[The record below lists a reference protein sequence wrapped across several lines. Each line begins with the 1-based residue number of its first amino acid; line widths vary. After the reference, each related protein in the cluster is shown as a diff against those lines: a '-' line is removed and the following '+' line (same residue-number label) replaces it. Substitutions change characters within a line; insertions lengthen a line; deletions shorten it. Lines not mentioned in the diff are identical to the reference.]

1 MLQSRLVLGVI
12 AVAAVVGPLVLATT
26 QGCASVTCEQDH
38 DCSSG
43 DDGGDGST
51 GDGAIP
57 KHDGGDA
64 AVGDSS
70 GDVVQAGEAG
80 CVAPTSLLCG
90 TTCEDPTLPAN
101 CGSCGHV
108 CEAGTGGTA
117 TCTAGQ
123 CGVGCSGSTPDNCSG
138 ACTNTAT
145 DPNNCGTCNNVCPG
159 PTNADGGVAA
169 CSPGADGGPACG
181 LACNAPTSQACG
193 GACVNPASPTT
204 CGSSC
209 LVCPQPT
216 VGSGSPIC
224 TVADGG
230 LGTCSVQC
238 GGATTQQC
246 PAGSGEC
253 FALTDLNNCG
263 SCGNKCPSPP
273 TNGSP
278 TCSGTSPVCGVSCA
292 SPGYHQCGT
301 SAAPTCLPNSD
312 PPSTDPCVLTS
323 TFGVFVAT
331 TISGGSDTTGTGLP
345 SAPS

>member
-1 MLQSRLVLGVI
+1 
-12 AVAAVVGPLVLATT
+12 
-26 QGCASVTCEQDH
+26 
-38 DCSSG
+38 
-43 DDGGDGST
+43 
-51 GDGAIP
+51 
-57 KHDGGDA
+57 
-64 AVGDSS
+64 
-70 GDVVQAGEAG
+70 VQAGEAG